1 MSGFELEGT
10 DAILPSPEKVFVYR
24 RTAGGKSVAVALN
37 MSANPGS
44 VTLPARGKI
53 LVDSIAESPAS
64 IQGNAL
70 RLAPFQGVVVAPQ

>member
-1 MSGFELEGT
+1 
-10 DAILPSPEKVFVYR
+10 
-24 RTAGGKSVAVALN
+24 

-53 LVDSIAESPAS
+53 LVDSIAKSPAA

-70 RLAPFQGVVVAPQ
+70 RLAPFQGVVVALQ